1 MSGFNPEMGG
11 DAVVAGALR
20 SIAVP
25 DHGPGFWDELA
36 DRIAGA
42 PPVAGV
48 HRLEP
53 ARAGR
58 PLRVLAAAAVL
69 AAVVGLAGLLATRN
83 GGDEPSGIADPATT
97 TTETSTTDAPET
109 TTTVAGREVESP
121 DEAVLRWVE
130 ALGRGDVDAAAAR
143 TGPRTRAAI
152 EGRGGDLEQY
162 LTVAQEGFG
171 AWEAVANPMVTEVE
185 IGEVDG
191 ETFGIVVLSGQR
203 ASEGQVEERHDAL
216 PVVLAD
222 DGRWLVEPA
231 ALPGDG
237 DRRIVVTSPSASP
250 GAIGRDGLAP
260 GDPVEASAP
269 GDGTFWFSIDGDG
282 PYLVE
287 GEPAGDRRLA
297 SFAPG
302 RVSSGTHLLVIAYLD
317 GGILTAFADTF
328 LVEG

>member
-1 MSGFNPEMGG
+1 MSGFSSETG
-11 DAVVAGALR
+11 DAVVARALR

-36 DRIAGA
+36 ERIAGA
-42 PPVAGV
+42 PAVAGV

-58 PLRVLAAAAVL
+58 PLRVLAVAAVL

-83 GGDEPSGIADPATT
+83 GGDEPSGVADPATT
-97 TTETSTTDAPET
+97 TTESPTTDDPET
-109 TTTVAGREVESP
+109 TTSVADREVESP
-121 DEAVLRWVE
+121 EQAVRRWVD
-130 ALGRGDVDAAAAR
+130 AVGRGDIEAAAAR
-143 TGPRTRAAI
+143 TGPRTRAAV
-152 EGRGGDLEQY
+152 EDRGGDLEQY

-171 AWEAVANPMVTEVE
+171 AWAAVENPMVTEVE

-191 ETFGIVVLSGQR
+191 ETVGVVVLSGPR
-203 ASEGQVEERHDAL
+203 ASEGQVEERHDPF

-237 DRRIVVTSPSASP
+237 DRRIVVTSPSAAP
-250 GAIGRDGLAP
+250 GAIGRNGLAP
-260 GDPVEASAP
+260 GEPIEASAP
-269 GDGTFWFSIDGDG
+269 GRGTFWFSIDGDG
-282 PYLVE
+282 GYRVE
-287 GEPAGDRRLA
+287 GEPAGAGVHA

-302 RVSSGTHLLVIAYLD
+302 SISSGTHLLVIVYLD
-317 GGILTAFADTF
+317 GGTLTAFADTF
-328 LVEG
+328 PVEG